1 MIRLKF
7 FGISILSIIILLWI
21 YDRRKLCNFSIEKEI
36 TVSKNEIS
44 ENSNFQ
50 QFSNL
55 FIKGL
60 EFRYAWYK
68 INQYKK
74 NFQPFW
80 YLIEPT
86 VCTKK
91 KHATILLYLAVTPDK
106 NGLSIRNL
114 IRNTWAIEAK
124 LNGIEIIFS
133 IGIETETE
141 LHQINTTDAIIQ
153 ENMQF
158 HDILLANFVDRWENL
173 LLKWWSNN
181 YYHSSRC
188 SQIPLMASMDSDAVL
203 FGKNLKKLL
212 DNTSDI
218 FDGYLGCTILSK
230 QPIIRDSSNRYYVNE
245 RQWPGKVFPD
255 YCSGTIIIEN
265 VQACEKISYAIPQLG
280 INYITGFRIFDVL
293 TGPIAQTAGL
303 QLRNLPGIQPWL
315 PIDDICH
322 SFIFVIHPI
331 EADKLTDFLY
341 YRQRC
346 CEEND
351 KYRKCPFDGIVKFNF
366 ILSH

>member
-1 MIRLKF
+1 M
-7 FGISILSIIILLWI
+7 
-21 YDRRKLCNFSIEKEI
+21 Y
-36 TVSKNEIS
+36 
-44 ENSNFQ
+44 
-50 QFSNL
+50 
-55 FIKGL
+55 
-60 EFRYAWYK
+60 
-68 INQYKK
+68 
-74 NFQPFW
+74 
-80 YLIEPT
+80 
-86 VCTKK
+86 KK

-188 SQIPLMASMDSDAVL
+188 SQIPLMASMDSDA
-203 FGKNLKKLL
+203 
-212 DNTSDI
+212 
-218 FDGYLGCTILSK
+218 ILSK

-341 YRQRC
+341 YSDVAKKTT
-346 CEEND
+346 NIANVHSM
-351 KYRKCPFDGIVKFNF
+351 G
-366 ILSH
+366 